1 MARRKAALSLSRDLE
16 PRGRSQGN
24 LPSNRKRRLGEMG
37 MVLLLLVLAGLP
49 SLAQWLGIDRSGT
62 DDRAMEMIGQI
73 SPGYQPWAE
82 PIFEPSERLEPLLFL
97 LQAFGGAGV
106 LLYLLRRHSR
116 GQLAA
121 SGKWAEPGEAQR
133 ASLAAKR
140 SRE

>member
-1 MARRKAALSLSRDLE
+1 
-16 PRGRSQGN
+16 
-24 LPSNRKRRLGEMG
+24 MG

-62 DDRAMEMIGQI
+62 DDKAMELIGQI

-97 LQAFGGAGV
+97 LQALGGAGV
-106 LLYLLRRHSR
+106 LLYLLRRHSQ

-121 SGKWAEPGEAQR
+121 SGKWGDPGEVR
-133 ASLAAKR
+133 PASLTSKR
-140 SRE
+140 PRE